1 MLSAAGGRVAGV
13 AALAVAVA
21 IWAGWIVVVR
31 AAVDGGRGLTPLDLA
46 LMRYGVP
53 ALLLAPVWW
62 RCRPW
67 PKGVGAG
74 RLAAMALGW
83 GAPFVL
89 LAGTG
94 LRQAD
99 TALFAA
105 LVPGAMPLFLA
116 AILALVARQWPRG
129 RSALGLGL
137 IGAGAAA
144 ALAVAAV
151 QGRGLGGVPW
161 LLAASAGW
169 AAYAAAFRGAG
180 LTPLQATAVVAFWS
194 ALGLAPFAFGP
205 GVTLWQQPATVIAE
219 QVLVQGLVSGV
230 LSALAFAFA
239 LRALGAAPAA
249 AGAAMVPVLAA
260 LGGWWFL
267 GEPLSAAVLGG
278 LALTA
283 AGVALVN
290 LAPKPT

>member
-1 MLSAAGGRVAGV
+1 VLSPAGARLGGL
-13 AALAVAVA
+13 AALGLAVA

-31 AAVDGGRGLTPLDLA
+31 AEMGRARGLSPLDLA

-53 ALLLAPVWW
+53 ALLLVPVWW
-62 RCRPW
+62 RCGPW
-67 PKGVGAG
+67 PRGVGAA
-74 RLAAMALGW
+74 RMLAMVLGW

-89 LAGTG
+89 LGATG
-94 LRQAD
+94 LREAD

-116 AILALVARQWPRG
+116 AILAVPARRWPRG
-129 RSALGLGL
+129 RAAVGLGL
-137 IGAGAAA
+137 IAAGAAA

-151 QGRGLGGVPW
+151 QGRAMGGVPW

-169 AAYAAAFRGAG
+169 AAYAAAFRGTG

-205 GVTLWQQPATVIAE
+205 GVTLWRQPAAVIAE
-219 QVLVQGLVSGV
+219 QVVVQGLVSGV
-230 LSALAFAFA
+230 LSVLAFAVA

-267 GEPLSAAVLGG
+267 GEPLSAPVLGG

-283 AGVALVN
+283 TGVALAN
-290 LAPKPT
+290 LAPRR

>member
-1 MLSAAGGRVAGV
+1 LNTFGERLAGL

-31 AAVDGGRGLTPLDLA
+31 AAVEGGRGLTPLDLA

-62 RCRPW
+62 GCGPW
-67 PKGVGAG
+67 PKGLGAG

-116 AILALVARQWPRG
+116 AILAVAARQRPRG
-129 RSALGLGL
+129 QAALGLGL
-137 IGAGAAA
+137 IGAGAGA
-144 ALAVAAV
+144 ALVVAAV
-151 QGRGLGGVPW
+151 QGREMGGVPW

-169 AAYAAAFRGAG
+169 AAYAAAFRGTG

-205 GVTLWQQPATVIAE
+205 GVTLWRQPLAVIVE
-219 QVLVQGLVSGV
+219 QVVVQGLVSGV
-230 LSALAFAFA
+230 LAVAAFAVA
-239 LRALGAAPAA
+239 LRALGTAPAA

-278 LALTA
+278 LAMTA

-290 LAPKPT
+290 LARKST